1 MCVKKDN
8 CCSLLC
14 MRTKVKYYIYLIF
27 EVSQITCM
35 GLLLF
40 VRAVHEPPLR
50 GGVLIFTV
58 PSGLIVRWS
67 FCLMEKKSF
76 SDRTTIGTGL

>member
-40 VRAVHEPPLR
+40 VRAVREPPLR
-50 GGVLIFTV
+50 
-58 PSGLIVRWS
+58 
-67 FCLMEKKSF
+67 
-76 SDRTTIGTGL
+76 RTTHRDNFIKYGLRRRRGPGMVLG